1 MKILLIGEYSNVHA
15 TLAKGLR
22 ELGHEVTVM
31 SNGDFW
37 KDYPRDIDL
46 VRVPTKMGGI
56 KYYAKLLTIL
66 PRLHGYDVV
75 QLINPM
81 FLELKAERIM
91 PFYRHLRF
99 YNKKIFLG
107 AFGMDYYW
115 VHECITKKPL
125 RYSDFNIG
133 DKVRTDDVAMRDIN
147 DWINTAKESLTK
159 NIANDCDGI
168 ITGLYEYDVCYHPL
182 FPEKTT
188 FIPYPI
194 EMPDNAATTAKSS
207 DEKIKFFIGISKGR
221 SKYKGTD
228 IMLKALTRLQNDYP
242 DKVEIIKAEGV
253 PFEQYQQMIEGA
265 DVLLDQLYSY
275 TPAMN
280 GLLAMSKGIILVGG
294 GEEENY
300 QILGENQLRPIVNVL
315 PDENDVYEKLLSII
329 SHPEEIRQRKLDS
342 IKYIAKHHD
351 YLKVAKQYEAL
362 YSQSMNNNR
371 ITE

>member
-1 MKILLIGEYSNVHA
+1 MKILLVGEYSNVHA

-22 ELGHEVTVM
+22 ELGHQVTVL

-37 KDYPRDIDL
+37 KDYPRDINM
-46 VRVPTKMGGI
+46 VRKPGKLNGI
-56 KYYAKLLTIL
+56 KYYFKLLTIL

-81 FLELKAERIM
+81 FLELRAERIM
-91 PFYRHLRF
+91 PFFRHLRF
-99 YNKKIFLG
+99 YNKKVFLG

-115 VHECITKKPL
+115 VHECITKKVL

-133 DKVRTDDVAMRDIN
+133 NQVRTDDIAMKDIK
-147 DWINTAKESLTK
+147 DWVNTAKESLTK
-159 NIANDCDGI
+159 RIAHSCDGI
-168 ITGLYEYDVCYHPL
+168 ITGLYEYDVCYRPL

-194 EMPDNAATTAKSS
+194 VMPELKET
-207 DEKIKFFIGISKGR
+207 EKLQKPKNEKVKFFIGISKGR
-221 SKYKGTD
+221 SEYKGTN
-228 IMLKALTRLQNDYP
+228 IMLKALERLQQDYP

-253 PFEQYQQMIEGA
+253 PFEKYQQMLDGA

-280 GLLAMSKGIILVGG
+280 GLLALSKGIILIGG
-294 GEEENY
+294 GEEEHY
-300 QILGENQLRPIVNVL
+300 QILGEYQLRPIVNVL

-329 SHPEEIRQRKLDS
+329 NHPEEMQQRKIDG
-342 IKYIAKHHD
+342 IKYVAKHHD
-351 YLKVAKQYEAL
+351 YIKVARQYEAL
-362 YSQSMNNNR
+362 YQN
-371 ITE
+371 TK